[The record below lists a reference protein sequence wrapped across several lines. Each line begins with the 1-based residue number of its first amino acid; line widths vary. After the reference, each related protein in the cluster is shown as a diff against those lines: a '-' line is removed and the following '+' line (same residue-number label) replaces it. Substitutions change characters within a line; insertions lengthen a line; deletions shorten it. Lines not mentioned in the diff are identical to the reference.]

1 LHRIYIECGII
12 ALGSRVPTVDRRLTA
27 VNCLRQND
35 AASIVSTLITAA
47 NAVALTENRE
57 LARNERKTMTPLRV
71 ALFGLGNV
79 GTGVARILLTQAD
92 RIARRAGRPVEL
104 SKVVVRDLRKP
115 RKIDLPAGIL
125 TDDHRAVINDRR
137 IDVAVELIGGVEL
150 ARDVFLALLD
160 SGKDVVT
167 ANKALLCE
175 HGDVLFERARKN
187 GRAIAFEAAV
197 AGGIPIIACINQ
209 SLTAN
214 QITRIEAILNG
225 TSNFILTEMFARERP
240 YDEVLAEAQRL
251 GYAEADP
258 TLDVNGSDAAQKL
271 AILARLAF
279 GTKVEIGAFTRQGI
293 DTLELADLKYA
304 DELGYTVKLLAVAK
318 LVDGQ
323 LEMHVQPT
331 LVRHDSPLARCGG
344 AFNMIAL
351 EGDAVGN
358 TWYSGAG
365 AGQMATA
372 SAVVADLIDVAS
384 GRAALSF
391 PRMDIWQER
400 LPCPV
405 QAPREV
411 ANRYYL
417 RFNVLDRLHV
427 FADIADILGRNG
439 ISLASIIQ
447 HEAPENE
454 AGESIVPLVV
464 MTHRTTYGR
473 LLTADRELDRLD
485 SLCGPRIRMPVAD

>member
-1 LHRIYIECGII
+1 
-12 ALGSRVPTVDRRLTA
+12 
-27 VNCLRQND
+27 
-35 AASIVSTLITAA
+35 
-47 NAVALTENRE
+47 
-57 LARNERKTMTPLRV
+57 MTPLRV
-71 ALFGLGNV
+71 GLLGLGNV
-79 GTGVARILLTQAD
+79 GAGVAKILLTQAE
-92 RIARRAGRPVEL
+92 RVARRAGRPIEL
-104 SKVVVRDLRKP
+104 RKVVVRDLKKARSVA
-115 RKIDLPAGIL
+115 LPAGLIS
-125 TDDHRAVINDRR
+125 DDFQSVVDDRQ
-137 IDVAVELIGGVEL
+137 IDVAIELIGGVKP
-150 ARDVFLALLD
+150 AREIFLALLE

-175 HGDVLFERARKN
+175 HGDVIFERARTL
-187 GRAIAFEAAV
+187 GRTVAFEAAV

-209 SLTAN
+209 CLTAN
-214 QITRIEAILNG
+214 QILGIEAILNG

-240 YDEVLAEAQRL
+240 YGDVLSEAQRL

-258 TLDVNGSDAAQKL
+258 TMDVDGTDAAQKL

-279 GTKVEIGAFTRQGI
+279 GTKVGTGTFTRQGI

-331 LVRHDSPLARCGG
+331 LVHHDRPLAQCGG

-351 EGDAVGN
+351 EGDAVGK

-365 AGQMATA
+365 AGQMPTA
-372 SAVVADLIDVAS
+372 SAVVADLIDVAT
-384 GRAALSF
+384 GRAALTF
-391 PRMDIWQER
+391 PRIDVWQAR
-400 LPCPV
+400 QPFPV
-405 QAPREV
+405 QPPPQV

-417 RFNVLDRLHV
+417 RFNVLDRPHV

-447 HEAPENE
+447 HEAPEDS
-454 AGESIVPLVV
+454 AAESIVPLVV

-473 LLTADRELDRLD
+473 LLAADAELDRLD
-485 SLCGPRIRMPVAD
+485 SLRGPRIRMPVAD